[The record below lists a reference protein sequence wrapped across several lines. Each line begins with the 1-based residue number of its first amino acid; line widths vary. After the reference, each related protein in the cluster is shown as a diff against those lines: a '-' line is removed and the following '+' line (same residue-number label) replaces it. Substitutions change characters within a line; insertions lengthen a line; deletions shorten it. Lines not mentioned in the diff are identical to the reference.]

1 MMHLILLGT
10 DESVPAHYRVQ
21 DETAQHHDR
30 TQILLTC
37 FSLKKSNTPLVFVEN
52 SSFLLLIK

>member
-10 DESVPAHYRVQ
+10 VESVPAHYHVQ
-21 DETAQHHDR
+21 DETAQYHGR
-30 TQILLTC
+30 TQILLTR

-52 SSFLLLIK
+52 SSALLLIK